1 MEESL
6 SAEASATL
14 AEGRYRLIEVI
25 GSGGMATVYRAFDAR
40 LQVPRAIKILL
51 PALANRER
59 LRARFEAEA
68 RTMALLEHRNIVR
81 VYDVGSDGNRVYIV
95 MELVE
100 GGSLVDRLEELGP
113 LPPRQA
119 VDVCLHVLAGLA
131 VSHSRNIVHRDIK
144 PHNVLLTSDGEVRV
158 TDFGIARL
166 AESNDNLTKTGAI
179 MGTWGFMAPE
189 QRADSKGVD
198 VRADLYSVAATLYS
212 CVTNET
218 PMDLFAAELDSSML
232 ARVPGPLAEV
242 IRKATCYDREERY
255 ADTTAMAAALR
266 EIRDQLPPDP
276 EGTPPLAVPPA
287 WVQPPSHPPTRPL
300 ADSPSDRESLAQ
312 ETIQQPAPAKSDQPA
327 EQRPTPTMVPD
338 RTPVPPSSRDNY
350 TFDALEEEASLREL
364 EDRAVRA
371 VRPAQGA
378 TVPRTG
384 TAGAP
389 VVAAEPS
396 FLDPPRPRR
405 RWLPLTVILG
415 TPALA
420 AVGGLVWFLGQEP
433 SPQPVEPLIDIPADP
448 LPPDPLPP
456 EDPPDAPPLDPE
468 GDPAQD
474 PTEQAGPTPPPPP
487 PPPRAPAAPPGG
499 GPPPGAPAPRGAPAA
514 ARGAAPAQGSPS
526 PRGATGRPRPQ
537 GRGGSHPG
545 RRRHQAP
552 GHAGAGGHP
561 RARACPRPHPR
572 RVLEPGHLPH
582 SAGQRGHGQLGHHL
596 GAGHRG
602 PLQGHPL
609 LSPGLLRLGLP
620 GQGHGAADRRLPG
633 QHQDRRHLLLG
644 PRVPHQGGGR
654 GAWPAE
660 PLQRLRLPPPPRRGA
675 VAQGAQLHDAL
686 RKTARPGSG

>member
-474 PTEQAGPTPPPPP
+474 PTEQAGPTTPPTPPTAGHQRQPVVQPQPKDPPPPVAP
-487 PPPRAPAAPPGG
+487 PADPVPRAA
-499 GPPPGAPAPRGAPAA
+499 
-514 ARGAAPAQGSPS
+514 
-526 PRGATGRPRPQ
+526 
-537 GRGGSHPG
+537 
-545 RRRHQAP
+545 
-552 GHAGAGGHP
+552 
-561 RARACPRPHPR
+561 
-572 RVLEPGHLPH
+572 E
-582 SAGQRGHGQLGHHL
+582 
-596 GAGHRG
+596 
-602 PLQGHPL
+602 
-609 LSPGLLRLGLP
+609 
-620 GQGHGAADRRLPG
+620 
-633 QHQDRRHLLLG
+633 
-644 PRVPHQGGGR
+644 VPTQGGG
-654 GAWPAE
+654 GTKPQATPEPEVTPEPEPAPDPTPAASSSPGISHT
-660 PLQRLRLPPPPRRGA
+660 PLASVAMDSSVTISARVTGGRYKVTLYYRPASSGSAYQAKVMVLRTDAFQASIKIDDTFSSGLEYHIKA
-675 VAQGAQLHDAL
+675 VAEEPGLQNLSS
-686 RKTARPGSG
+686 GSGFRPHRAAVQ

>member
-474 PTEQAGPTPPPPP
+474 PTEQAGPTTPPTPPTAGHQRQPVVQPQPKDPPPPVAP
-487 PPPRAPAAPPGG
+487 PADPVPRAA
-499 GPPPGAPAPRGAPAA
+499 
-514 ARGAAPAQGSPS
+514 
-526 PRGATGRPRPQ
+526 
-537 GRGGSHPG
+537 
-545 RRRHQAP
+545 
-552 GHAGAGGHP
+552 
-561 RARACPRPHPR
+561 
-572 RVLEPGHLPH
+572 E
-582 SAGQRGHGQLGHHL
+582 
-596 GAGHRG
+596 
-602 PLQGHPL
+602 
-609 LSPGLLRLGLP
+609 
-620 GQGHGAADRRLPG
+620 
-633 QHQDRRHLLLG
+633 
-644 PRVPHQGGGR
+644 VPTQGGG
-654 GAWPAE
+654 GTKPQATPEPEVTPEPEPAPDPTPAASSSPGISHT
-660 PLQRLRLPPPPRRGA
+660 PLASVAMDSSVTISARVTGGRYKVTLYYRPASSGSAYQAKVMVLRADAFQASIKIDDTFSSGLEYHIKA
-675 VAQGAQLHDAL
+675 VAEEPGLQNLSS
-686 RKTARPGSG
+686 GSGFRPHRAAVQ